1 MDFAAARAKLI
12 EHLADEVKDK
22 RELDAMS
29 RVPRGLF
36 VPADERHP
44 AYEDRPPG
52 PRAQPPEPLDLTGGE
67 KVLERGTGSGYQTAI
82 LAELAGQ
89 VVTVERVPE
98 LAASARKVLEK
109 LGYTNIE
116 VHLAEETLGWKQAA
130 PYDAIIVTAGAPRVP
145 DELLDQLAVGGRM
158 VIPVGSRYV
167 QELCQI
173 TKRGDRNMLRK
184 MGGCRFV
191 SLIGKSAWEN

>member
-1 MDFAAARAKLI
+1 M
-12 EHLADEVKDK
+12 
-22 RELDAMS
+22 M
-29 RVPRGLF
+29 PR
-36 VPADERHP
+36 HS
-44 AYEDRPPG
+44 
-52 PRAQPPEPLDLTGGE
+52 PEPSGE
-67 KVLERGTGSGYQTAI
+67 GSAR
-82 LAELAGQ
+82 LAGWG
-89 VVTVERVPE
+89 RH
-98 LAASARKVLEK
+98 
-109 LGYTNIE
+109 Y
-116 VHLAEETLGWKQAA
+116 LAEETLGWKQAA